1 MKINCR
7 QASRLISQGLDQPL
21 NQWDHVRLRVHL
33 WMCGNCRQFS
43 HQLQLLRQSA
53 RKAGRGG

>member
-7 QASRLISQGLDQPL
+7 QASRLISHGLDQPL
-21 NQWDHVRLRVHL
+21 SQWDYLRLRVHL

-43 HQLQLLRQSA
+43 RQLQIVQQSA
-53 RKAGRGG
+53 RKAGRGE